1 MSKGC
6 GKFQTRRSFMQAG
19 LAALSSTAVLGGQ
32 KASGESGGAR
42 MFKNLGPGHIGVKVG
57 QLQALDYAVRFGFG
71 GVNVHADD
79 LEKMTTDERKHFAAR
94 MKENR
99 VQWGVSGL
107 SVQFRT
113 TDEEFRRTIGPLPS
127 RAKVLDEVGAVRVCT
142 WILPGHET
150 LTYRKNFEQHRSR
163 LAEVAAILGDHG
175 LSLGLEFVGPK
186 PSRDRNRFPFIHTI
200 EEQLELN
207 EAIGRP
213 NVGILLDSYHWYTS
227 GGSVSEIKK
236 LTGKQIIE
244 VHVND
249 AQPGIPVDQLQDGK
263 RALPCSTG
271 VIDLKGFMTALAKVG
286 YDGPVTCEPF
296 DRQLND
302 LDDEEAIKRTSE
314 ALGRVFDLLPK

>member
-1 MSKGC
+1 MGEGYC
-6 GKFQTRRSFMQAG
+6 ELQTRRSFFRAG
-19 LAALSSTAVLGGQ
+19 VTALGAAAVASTHATSAIAGSPG
-32 KASGESGGAR
+32 
-42 MFKNLGPGHIGVKVG
+42 MFKNLGVGHIGVKAN
-57 QLQALDYAVRFGFG
+57 QLQAAEYASRFGFG
-71 GVNVHADD
+71 GVNVHPDD
-79 LEKMTTDERKHFAAR
+79 LEKMTAEQRKEVLAR
-94 MKENR
+94 MKEHGL
-99 VQWGVSGL
+99 QWGVSGL

-113 TDEEFRRTIGPLPS
+113 TDEEFRRTIAPLS
-127 RAKVLDEVGAVRVCT
+127 GRAKVLAEVGARRVCT
-142 WILPGHET
+142 WILPGHDT
-150 LTYRKNFEQHRSR
+150 LTYRKNFEQHRTR
-163 LAEVAAILGDHG
+163 LGEVAGILGEQG

-207 EAIGRP
+207 AAIGRN
-213 NVGILLDSYHWYTS
+213 NVGILLDSYHWFTS
-227 GGSVSEIKK
+227 GGSVSDIER

-271 VIDLKGFMTALAKVG
+271 VIALKGFVAALAKIG

-302 LDDEEAIKRTSE
+302 LDDESAVKQTAE
-314 ALGRVFDLLPK
+314 ALDRVFALLAE